1 VRDKTTYINVAF
13 YLVRLV
19 KRSNNGCPL
28 YKLELIVCVSKQ
40 TKENKMTG
48 LTALKL
54 TAIKKPT
61 QIPQVLQRRL
71 KLSKR
76 LWEQIELA
84 KAEQGGTTFS
94 VQKFRSYTDKESGLR
109 KQIETNKRLKSW
121 WFVGD
126 NGKLAIAVRYGA
138 RVLELAK
145 GKYAV
150 EISTAND
157 LVSTLQIIK
166 SAVEAGELD
175 EAIDVAAN
183 KLRSGF
189 TK

>member
-1 VRDKTTYINVAF
+1 MN
-13 YLVRLV
+13 
-19 KRSNNGCPL
+19 
-28 YKLELIVCVSKQ
+28 
-40 TKENKMTG
+40 G
-48 LTALKL
+48 LTSLKL
-54 TAIKKPT
+54 TATKKTT
-61 QIPQVLQRRL
+61 QVPQVLQRRL

-84 KAEQGGTTFS
+84 KAEQSGETFS
-94 VQKFRSYTDKESGLR
+94 VKKFRSYTDRESGLR
-109 KQIETNKRLKSW
+109 KQVETSKRLKAW
-121 WFVGD
+121 WFTGD

-150 EISTAND
+150 EVATAND

-166 SAVEAGELD
+166 GAVEAGELD
-175 EAIDVAAN
+175 DAIDVVAN